1 LNLFISTFTSSKNIA
16 MDFTIEAYRSLLQ
29 SLIAK
34 NYAFQTFQQFIESP
48 KGRVVILRHDVD
60 RLPGHSLRF
69 AKIQHELGI
78 CGSYYFRMVSRSGT
92 LSVSKGNSSLYD
104 PKIFNPKIIKAI
116 AALGHEIGY
125 HYETMDTSSSLP
137 HPLSNSHIKNAYD
150 QFKTNLEKL
159 RQVADIK
166 TICMHGSPRSKF
178 DNREIWKHYSYKEL
192 DIIGEPYFDVDFNKV
207 FYLTD
212 TGRRWDGHRVSVRDK
227 MPQQEEW
234 NRQGLRFR
242 NTKEIISAINREAL
256 PNQIM
261 FTFHPQRWNSSL
273 LPWAKEF
280 VWQNIKN
287 VVKGIIIKN

>member
-1 LNLFISTFTSSKNIA
+1 
-16 MDFTIEAYRSLLQ
+16 MDFTIKTYKLLLQ
-29 SLIAK
+29 TLISK
-34 NYAFQTFQQFIESP
+34 GYAFQTFQQFLESP
-48 KGRVVILRHDVD
+48 MEQVVILRHDVD
-60 RLPGHSLRF
+60 LLPLHSLRF
-69 AKIQHELGI
+69 AKIQHQLGI

-92 LSVSKGNSSLYD
+92 LSVSKGNSSLFD
-104 PKIFNPKIIKAI
+104 PKFFNPKIIKEI
-116 AALGHEIGY
+116 ASLGHEIGY
-125 HYETMDTSSSLP
+125 HYETMDTTSSP
-137 HPLSNSHIKNAYD
+137 HTLKKTSHTTNAYE

-178 DNREIWKHYSYKEL
+178 DNREIWKHFSYKEL
-192 DIIGEPYFDVDFNKV
+192 GIIGEPYFDIDFNTV

-212 TGRRWDGHRVSVRDK
+212 TGRRWDGYKVSVRDK
-227 MPQQEEW
+227 MPQQEGW

-273 LPWAKEF
+273 LPWAKEL
-280 VWQNIKN
+280 VWQNVKN
-287 VVKGIIIKN
+287 VVKGIIIGETKN